1 MEVLS
6 FSLFL
11 SLSHYH
17 QFNRKRVYC
26 GIYQHNSYT
35 VCLVYPLEKQIV
47 NTHTISSALDV
58 STVNKQRSEV
68 LPTLKR
74 RGTQSQTLN
83 DRDYTDFYQLDC
95 WILDESLNKF
105 YRYLFFSFTEAL
117 IGPMTI
123 YFLVMISYLFLYP
136 PWMKFGGI

>member
-1 MEVLS
+1 MHVVSQKPVNVHVKYIGGGGGVINIVKHQRILPDS
-6 FSLFL
+6 KLGGIGNLHHGSPLFL
-11 SLSHYH
+11 SFFFLSHYH

-68 LPTLKR
+68 
-74 RGTQSQTLN
+74 
-83 DRDYTDFYQLDC
+83 
-95 WILDESLNKF
+95 
-105 YRYLFFSFTEAL
+105 
-117 IGPMTI
+117 
-123 YFLVMISYLFLYP
+123 
-136 PWMKFGGI
+136 

>member
-1 MEVLS
+1 MYHVKYIGGGGVINIVKHQRILPDSKLGGSVTCIMEVLS

-26 GIYQHNSYT
+26 EIYQHNSYT

-68 LPTLKR
+68 
-74 RGTQSQTLN
+74 
-83 DRDYTDFYQLDC
+83 
-95 WILDESLNKF
+95 
-105 YRYLFFSFTEAL
+105 
-117 IGPMTI
+117 
-123 YFLVMISYLFLYP
+123 
-136 PWMKFGGI
+136 